1 MVAQNNDNQSVI
13 LQEALTRFVDVCLQG
28 EQPDI
33 DEFARQ
39 YPEYEAQLKKRIQ
52 DLQEIDSLFDSL
64 VQADE
69 SDFEDSAAEHNLI
82 GKKVG
87 SFEIV
92 EIIGRG
98 GMGVVYLGH
107 DTKLDRSVAVKSI
120 PANWQMTQ
128 LRGCVSIVRPDCWP
142 H

>member
-1 MVAQNNDNQSVI
+1 MAAQMNDNRAAI
-13 LQEALTRFVDVCLQG
+13 LQEALTRFVDVYLRG

-33 DEFARQ
+33 DEFVGQ
-39 YPEYEAQLKKRIQ
+39 YPECEAQLKERIQ

-69 SDFEDSAAEHNLI
+69 SDFGDTATGRELVGRKI
-82 GKKVG
+82 G

-92 EIIGRG
+92 WTTRP
-98 GMGVVYLGH
+98 LGH
-107 DTKLDRSVAVKSI
+107 AFSGKL
-120 PANWQMTQ
+120 NFW
-128 LRGCVSIVRPDCWP
+128 L